1 MKQKNYQ
8 QPMTIVVK
16 LCQQTILMAS
26 GKGIKATLPDYENK
40 EATTWGEE
48 E

>member
-1 MKQKNYQ
+1 MKKKNYQ

-26 GKGIKATLPDYENK
+26 GKGINATHQNYDNK
-40 EATTWGEE
+40 DAETWD
-48 E
+48 

>member
-1 MKQKNYQ
+1 MKQKKYQ

-26 GKGIKATLPDYENK
+26 GGAKGIEATLPDYKNET
-40 EATTWGEE
+40 ADTWE
-48 E
+48 